1 MREICFAESGSHIL
15 STATKT
21 WDVRNMFLQSQSVTI
36 LSTAGDALNWVIKV
50 ATLLVF
56 LLLIPLIRSGTGADY
71 APPSDTNPVSLLL
84 LPPWLPLL
92 L

>member
-50 ATLLVF
+50 ATLLV

-71 APPSDTNPVSLLL
+71 APPFDTNPVSLLL
-84 LPPWLPLL
+84 LPPLLPLL